1 MRKVIAGV
9 LIGGAVLLGP
19 APAVAHAE
27 NILIAICMTLDDY
40 PSISGV
46 RGILNGMMENGI
58 AARQA
63 GRYMG
68 QAVAQICPEHLGLVE
83 RYMAAYSSYSYA

>member
-1 MRKVIAGV
+1 MKKLAAGV
-9 LIGGAVLLGP
+9 VMSAALVGF
-19 APAVAHAE
+19 APPAHAE

-46 RGILNGMMENGI
+46 QGILNGMYENGI

-63 GRYMG
+63 GRYIG
-68 QAVAQICPEHLGLVE
+68 QAVTQICPEHLSLVE
-83 RYMAAYSSYSYA
+83 RYMAAYSTYDYA